1 MSDEFRASQIA
12 SYLVQ
17 PEMDVAF
24 VEHQGKVFFSY
35 YPKRTPAPS
44 SAVVK
49 LLQGLFEQFIDHS
62 FFILRN
68 RIFTTATLTEMDK
81 GMIKVVAKRATGDM
95 RPQGS
100 FGESL
105 EMIEIGKAEMFYQPK
120 AFLNSSNQW
129 PLERLVSFLP
139 SKDATTPKSLLKSAA
154 KVASEVPRGEILH
167 DYDRGIAALLIS
179 AEGTVLGYGVNS
191 NSKNK
196 TLHAEVNMVQ
206 RYFRETG
213 KKIPIGAQIY
223 STHKPC
229 KMCAG
234 MIYDWC
240 EQPLSVQVYY
250 GVEEK
255 GRLSTATIL
264 DQHGIN
270 KQLRED

>member
-1 MSDEFRASQIA
+1 MLAETRASHFA
-12 SYLVQ
+12 TVLVSS
-17 PEMDVAF
+17 EEDVAF
-24 VEHQGKVFFSY
+24 VEHKEVLYFAR
-35 YPKRTPAPS
+35 YPKNQMGPS

-68 RIFTTATLTEMDK
+68 RIFTTASLSEMDK
-81 GMIKVVAKRATGDM
+81 GMVKVVAKRATGDISRVTDPSIILPECVEVTRADISKEQEHLNASNKQPLASVASVLP
-95 RPQGS
+95 RPPA
-100 FGESL
+100 SL
-105 EMIEIGKAEMFYQPK
+105 
-120 AFLNSSNQW
+120 LNYLQA
-129 PLERLVSFLP
+129 
-139 SKDATTPKSLLKSAA
+139 ATTLADK
-154 KVASEVPRGEILH
+154 VPRGEVLH
-167 DYDRGIAALLIS
+167 DYDRGIAAFMLNANGDLLS
-179 AEGTVLGYGVNS
+179 YGVNS

-213 KKIPIGAQIY
+213 NKIPAGAKIF

-234 MIYDWC
+234 MIYDWS
-240 EQPLSVQVYY
+240 QDPMSLQIYY
-250 GVEEK
+250 GVEEA

-270 KQLRED
+270 KQLRAD